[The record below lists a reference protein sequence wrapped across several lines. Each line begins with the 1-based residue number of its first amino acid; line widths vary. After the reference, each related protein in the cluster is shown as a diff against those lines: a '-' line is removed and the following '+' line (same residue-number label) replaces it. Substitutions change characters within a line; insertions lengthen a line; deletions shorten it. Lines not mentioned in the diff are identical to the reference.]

1 MRINSVLFY
10 SLMGIAVLAVSDVRA
25 DLVDE
30 GEVVFKKC
38 ATCHNI
44 TDDGTKKSGPNLG
57 GVMGRKA
64 GTLKGFAFSP
74 AMTASKL
81 IWNRETLDRFL
92 AQPTTV
98 VPSSKMVFPGLKG
111 AHDRDA
117 VITFL
122 EAQSES

>member
-1 MRINSVLFY
+1 MKTGSVLFGC
-10 SLMGIAVLAVSDVRA
+10 LIVMVALLVSDARA
-25 DLVDE
+25 DLVEE

-44 TDDGTKKSGPNLG
+44 TDDGTKKPGPNLG

-64 GTLKGFAFSP
+64 GTLKGYPFSS
-74 AMTASKL
+74 AMTSSSL
-81 IWNRETLDRFL
+81 VWNRETLDRFL
-92 AQPTTV
+92 SQPTLV

-122 EAQSES
+122 EVQSES